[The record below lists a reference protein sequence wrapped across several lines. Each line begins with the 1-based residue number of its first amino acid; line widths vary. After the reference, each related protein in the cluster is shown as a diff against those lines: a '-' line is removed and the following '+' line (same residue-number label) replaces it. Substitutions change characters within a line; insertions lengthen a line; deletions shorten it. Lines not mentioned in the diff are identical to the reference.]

1 MAEPRNPH
9 EILQQS
15 ELIYSAASISEA
27 VDRLAAEIT
36 AALSDTELLALCVMG
51 GGVVFAGQLLPKLPF
66 PLQFDYV
73 QVSRYHNQTQG
84 QHLAW
89 KVMPGEN
96 VHGRTVLLLDDV
108 LDEGYTLE
116 AIKQKCLEQGAA
128 RVFIAVL
135 SEKDLGHKKPVSADF
150 IGLTLPNR
158 YVFGCGMDVYGWWR
172 NLPAIYALKDGI
184 QESLK

>member
-1 MAEPRNPH
+1 MTTKIIDP
-9 EILQQS
+9 LQLLEQS
-15 ELIYSAASISEA
+15 ELIYSAQA
-27 VDRLAAEIT
+27 VEMAIDQLAGKINES
-36 AALSDTELLALCVMG
+36 LSNSYPLVMCIMG
-51 GGVVFAGQLLPKLPF
+51 GAVVFSGQLLPKLKF
-66 PLQFDYV
+66 PLEFDYV
-73 QVSRYHNQTQG
+73 QASRYHNQTQG

-96 VHGRTVLLLDDV
+96 VHGRTVLLLDDI

-116 AIKQKCLEQGAA
+116 AIKQKCLEQGAT

-135 SEKDLGHKKPVSADF
+135 SEKDLGHEKPVSADF

-172 NLPAIYALKDGI
+172 NLPAIYALK
-184 QESLK
+184 EA